1 MPRRDAARLEKENH
15 RKAFELYYAQGEK
28 RSFSRL
34 AKELGVSV
42 ASLKTWSRSF
52 SWQKRLW
59 ERDAQAARQLA
70 DQSSHR
76 GQAENE
82 RNLKIVRAAL
92 IYLARDIT
100 SGNLKQLSELDKL
113 IRLEEHLMGFAA
125 PGEASGARTSN
136 PVVILPDDGSDPDF
150 SFLRPDGGGAPGFE
164 PTELVNSVSIPREEV
179 TIPHAEA

>member
-1 MPRRDAARLEKENH
+1 MPEGPARADRERRAFEIYFNLPRRSYKTVAA
-15 RKAFELYYAQGEK
+15 Q
-28 RSFSRL
+28 
-34 AKELGVSV
+34 LGVSL
-42 ASLKTWSRSF
+42 ATIKAWAKTHRW
-52 SWQKRLW
+52 KTRLA
-59 ERDAQAARQLA
+59 EREAQAARQLA
-70 DQSSHR
+70 DQSARR

-150 SFLRPDGGGAPGFE
+150 SFLRPDVGSAPGVE
-164 PTELVNSVSIPREEV
+164 RAELVNSVSIPREEV